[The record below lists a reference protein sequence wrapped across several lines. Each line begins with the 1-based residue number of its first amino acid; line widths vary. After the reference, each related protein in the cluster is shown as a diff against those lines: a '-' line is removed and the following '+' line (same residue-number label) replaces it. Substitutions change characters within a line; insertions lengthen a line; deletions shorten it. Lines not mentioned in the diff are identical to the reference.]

1 MSSTSKP
8 EKAKQL
14 LVVCGPTASGK
25 TALAVQLAQHFSS
38 EIISCDSRQFYKEMS
53 IGTAVPSKEE
63 LETPHHFIQTRSV
76 TNAFNV
82 YDFAVEAQQV
92 AYRLWE
98 KHDVIIACGGS
109 GLYIK
114 AFVEGLS
121 VQVPENK
128 KLRKEL
134 EVLFE
139 NEGIKALQKEWD
151 KLGEELNESDYQN
164 PRRLIRSI
172 EKAQCL
178 DKDRIPVIGPLAA
191 SVTYVGIHYPR
202 EELYKRINGRV
213 LRMMDDGLLE
223 EVRSLQEYEGIRT
236 LDTVGY
242 REIFAYLAGQYSL
255 EEAVDKIQQNTR
267 RFAKRQMTWF
277 KNQLN
282 VRWVHPEN
290 PFEDTLNLLS

>member
-1 MSSTSKP
+1 
-8 EKAKQL
+8 
-14 LVVCGPTASGK
+14 
-25 TALAVQLAQHFSS
+25 
-38 EIISCDSRQFYKEMS
+38 
-53 IGTAVPSKEE
+53 
-63 LETPHHFIQTRSV
+63 
-76 TNAFNV
+76 
-82 YDFAVEAQQV
+82 
-92 AYRLWE
+92 
-98 KHDVIIACGGS
+98 
-109 GLYIK
+109 
-114 AFVEGLS
+114 
-121 VQVPENK
+121 
-128 KLRKEL
+128 
-134 EVLFE
+134 
-139 NEGIKALQKEWD
+139 
-151 KLGEELNESDYQN
+151 LGEELNESDYQN

-282 VRWVHPEN
+282 VRWIHPEN